1 METDSAAAARSPQ
14 ELQRENGRG
23 EREKVANFCEG
34 GRTSAANGAA
44 LHSNF
49 RSAPSLSFAHETRSG
64 IQVTFKGRIA
74 SQARIV

>member
-1 METDSAAAARSPQ
+1 MQPRRGPLKSC
-14 ELQRENGRG
+14 RERMGG

-74 SQARIV
+74 SQARIG